1 MGRAAQGVRGDRHAR
16 ALPPALSSAPDRCCW
31 RSACALHG
39 DGPDCLPSRAQL
51 FVDFGGK
58 FCKPCKAI
66 KPFVEDLAKEFI
78 HCRFLYIDVDELSE
92 VALDRYGVVSLP
104 TFKVFKWG
112 KEVST
117 LTGVEGD
124 ELKEKLRAMA
134 SRHAPVLDEANPAT
148 GKEKS
153 T

>member
-1 MGRAAQGVRGDRHAR
+1 M
-16 ALPPALSSAPDRCCW
+16 S
-31 RSACALHG
+31 
-39 DGPDCLPSRAQL
+39 SRAQL